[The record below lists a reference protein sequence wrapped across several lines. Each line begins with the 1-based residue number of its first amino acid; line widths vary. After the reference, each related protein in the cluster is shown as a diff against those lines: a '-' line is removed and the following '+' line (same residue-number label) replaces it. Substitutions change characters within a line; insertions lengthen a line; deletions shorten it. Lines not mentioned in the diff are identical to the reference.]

1 MDLNT
6 AVLLAA
12 LAGAVF
18 VYVSFARKANAHR
31 LPYPPGPK
39 GWPVIGNM
47 LDMPQDKPWE
57 TYAEWAKTYGPV
69 VHLRMAGKPMI
80 ILNTAKAASD
90 LLDARSANYSD
101 RYQPTMVSLIGFAW
115 NPVMMRYGAYWRQH
129 RRLIHKYWNEDAIKT
144 YEPVQM
150 AKARKLLSLLLQDP
164 ENFVEHS
171 RFTIGAALLELI
183 YGSPVEDGKH
193 RYLKYAEDVAKTVIE
208 AFLPGN
214 MVVEVLPFLQ
224 YMPSWSPGATYKK
237 RLPQWRED
245 VIAMRSYA
253 FEDVKANLASGTA
266 RPSLV
271 ARMLD
276 EVSHLAGLEYQEQE
290 DIARNSSAVIYAA
303 GADTTYSTLQT
314 FFLAMVLHPD
324 VQRKAQE
331 EMAKAIG
338 PGRLPEFSD
347 RESLPYIFAII
358 KECTRWIPVVPLG
371 VAHSSMEDD
380 EYEGYLIPKGSV
392 MMPNQWAILHNPDDY
407 PEPEAFNPER
417 FMKDDRL
424 NPDVRDPHTAAFGF
438 GRRICPGRHF
448 SDATLFIN
456 IASILH
462 VFDINPPVDEHG
474 KPVYPE
480 VKITSGLVTYP
491 SAFKCIIKPR
501 SPAAERLVHDL

>member
-1 MDLNT
+1 MAIDSV
-6 AVLLAA
+6 VLLLA
-12 LAGAVF
+12 LSGAV
-18 VYVSFARKANAHR
+18 VAYVLFARHASAHK
-31 LPYPPGPK
+31 LPLPPGPK
-39 GWPVIGNM
+39 GWPLIGNM

-57 TYAEWAKTYGPV
+57 TYAKWGKTYGPV

-101 RYQPTMVSLIGFAW
+101 RYQPTMLNLIDFTW
-115 NPVMMRYGAYWRQH
+115 NPVMMRYGAHWRQH
-129 RRLIHKYWNEDAIKT
+129 RRLIHKYWNEEAIRT
-144 YEPVQM
+144 YEPVQL
-150 AKARKLLSLLLQDP
+150 AKARKLLSLLLQSP
-164 ENFVEHS
+164 EDFVEHC
-171 RFTIGAALLELI
+171 RFTIGAALLELV

-214 MVVEVLPFLQ
+214 MVVEVLPFLK
-224 YMPSWSPGATYKK
+224 YMPSWFPGATYKK
-237 RLPQWRED
+237 RLVQWRQD
-245 VIAMRSYA
+245 VIALRRYA
-253 FEDVKANLASGTA
+253 FEDVKADLAKGTA

-271 ARMLD
+271 TQMLD
-276 EVSHLAGLEYQEQE
+276 EISNLGGSEYLEEE
-290 DIARNSSAVIYAA
+290 DIARGSSAVIYAA
-303 GADTTYSTLQT
+303 GADTTYSTLLA

-324 VQRKAQE
+324 VQKRAQE
-331 EMAKAIG
+331 ELAKIVG

-407 PEPEAFNPER
+407 PEPEAFKPER
-417 FMKDDRL
+417 FMKDGKF
-424 NPDVRDPHTAAFGF
+424 NPDIRDPHTAAFGF

-462 VFDINPPVDEHG
+462 VFHISPPVNGHG
-474 KPVYPE
+474 EPEYPE
-480 VKITSGLVTYP
+480 VNITSGLVTYP
-491 SAFKCIIKPR
+491 SAFSCIIKPR
-501 SPAAERLVHDL
+501 SALAEQLVLDL